1 MYAGSVVSEKTQA
14 LGSSVN
20 RDNPP
25 PVFFSDRLE
34 AERGNGFFQRRLI
47 SG

>member
-20 RDNPP
+20 RGNPP

-34 AERGNGFFQRRLI
+34 AERGNGFFQRRL
-47 SG
+47 SGG